1 MSNAAATGYAESQ
14 HNLGTMYYL
23 GNGVTQDYQQAFN
36 WYSKAKEQGYVHRMI
51 FHVNLLTVRL
61 ILSWRAFKTIMFR

>member
-1 MSNAAATGYAESQ
+1 MSNAAATGYAKSQ
-14 HNLGTMYYL
+14 YDLGSMYYF
-23 GNGVTQDYQQAFN
+23 GDGVTQDYQQAFN

-61 ILSWRAFKTIMFR
+61 ILSCRAFKTIMFR